1 MHVHP
6 FHTVHIS
13 TGKKRATHGGGGE
26 ERPQQ
31 WWQLNSKHDYRV
43 QEETNLKDI
52 IDMQLY

>member
-1 MHVHP
+1 MFIH
-6 FHTVHIS
+6 S
-13 TGKKRATHGGGGE
+13 TPYTFQQEKKRATHGGGGE